1 MPLNSLSSK
10 GTELQLGDGAS
21 PEVFTKIAGITDM
34 PAVNAVKSTIE
45 DTSLDDVNR
54 HYIHG
59 IGEPPSF
66 TLTLNFDTDDATQAE
81 LITAYENETNNN
93 YRVVLP
99 DSPATEYE
107 FKAIILGYS
116 TPYGGINSL
125 LQMDVTFQ
133 LNENDNG
140 EIITKDP
147 V

>member
-10 GTELQLGDGAS
+10 GTELQKGDGAS
-21 PEVFTKIAGITDM
+21 PEDFSKIAGITDM
-34 PAVNAVKSTIE
+34 PAINATKSTIE

-54 HYIHG
+54 HYVHG

-66 TLTLNFDTDDATQAE
+66 TLTLNFDTDDTVQAE
-81 LITAYENETNNN
+81 LITAYEEETNDN

-107 FKAIILGYS
+107 FKAIVTGYS

-133 LNENDNG
+133 LNENDQG

-147 V
+147 T